1 VLTRLASLSAL
12 SVIVA
17 LLALAGCGGDETTT
31 TVTAAADETSSTT
44 ADDSG
49 GTASDE
55 SLSALKDE
63 VDSLSDKTPKT
74 MEQDQQVPPAFR
86 ATQCA
91 QGVYVRS
98 SNTSCAFA
106 LNVAADFFS
115 TPSYRFYSYSP
126 ATGQTYLVRC
136 TRTNPTLCRAGNGA
150 RIVIVY

>member
-1 VLTRLASLSAL
+1 VFTRLTSLLAL
-12 SVIVA
+12 VA
-17 LLALAGCGGDETTT
+17 LLALAGCGSDSTTTT
-31 TVTAAADETSSTT
+31 TVTAAADEASSTT

-49 GTASDE
+49 GAASDE
-55 SLSALKDE
+55 SLTALKDE
-63 VDSLSDKTPKT
+63 VDSLSDKSAKT
-74 MEQDQQVPPAFR
+74 MKQDQQVPPAFR

-126 ATGQTYLVRC
+126 STGQTYLVRC
-136 TRTNPTLCRAGNGA
+136 THTNPTLCRAGSGA

>member
-1 VLTRLASLSAL
+1 MKQT
-12 SVIVA
+12 
-17 LLALAGCGGDETTT
+17 D
-31 TVTAAADETSSTT
+31 
-44 ADDSG
+44 
-49 GTASDE
+49 
-55 SLSALKDE
+55 
-63 VDSLSDKTPKT
+63 
-74 MEQDQQVPPAFR
+74 QVPPAFR

-115 TPSYRFYSYSP
+115 SPSWRFYSYSP

-136 TRTNPTLCRAGNGA
+136 THTNPTLCRAGSGA

>member
-1 VLTRLASLSAL
+1 VFTRLASIAAIL
-12 SVIVA
+12 A
-17 LLALAGCGGDETTT
+17 LLVLAGCGSDSTTTT
-31 TVTAAADETSSTT
+31 TVTAAGDEASSTT
-44 ADDSG
+44 ADQSG
-49 GTASDE
+49 GAASDE
-55 SLSALKDE
+55 SLGALKDE
-63 VDSLSDKTPKT
+63 VDSLSAKSAKDMP
-74 MEQDQQVPPAFR
+74 QDQQVPPAFR

-115 TPSYRFYSYSP
+115 SPGFRFYSYSP

-136 TRTNPTLCRAGNGA
+136 THTNPTLCRAGSGA